1 MQAGFRKK
9 HKTIQQVQNVLM
21 TLEDACFISKTSM
34 AALIVDFTFAF
45 NTTDHDKL
53 LIIMFDLGF
62 PTDAIDVVKNLY
74 YQAHTRTRLPSGCMG
89 DIPVE
94 RGIMDT
100 LSPFLFLIYME
111 PLLRWLHAGNR
122 EYMHGH
128 ADTNTP
134 NTKAINCTSSGA
146 FADDLICLPPR
157 LLPKSPASS
166 HETYP
171 IRRLGSPHNY
181 RQKDEP

>member
-9 HKTIQQVQNVLM
+9 HGTIQQNVQNVLM
-21 TLEDACFISKTSM
+21 TLEDARLYKQDVY
-34 AALIVDFTFAF
+34 ALIVGFTSAC

-53 LIIMFDLGF
+53 LIIVFDLEF

-74 YQAHTRTRLPSGCMG
+74 YQAHARIRLPSGCTG

-94 RGIMDT
+94 RGTIQGDT
-100 LSPFLFLIYME
+100 LSPFLFLIHME

-128 ADTNTP
+128 ADTSPP
-134 NTKAINCTSSGA
+134 NNKAKNCTSSGT
-146 FADDLICLPPR
+146 FADDLICLSGSYPNPR
-157 LLPKSPASS
+157 FQAMKITQYADWA
-166 HETYP
+166 HF
-171 IRRLGSPHNY
+171 II
-181 RQKDEP
+181 

>member
-1 MQAGFRKK
+1 
-9 HKTIQQVQNVLM
+9 M
-21 TLEDACFISKTSM
+21 TLEDAKLYKQDVY
-34 AALIVDFTFAF
+34 ALIIDFTSAF

-53 LIIMFDLGF
+53 LVIMIDLVF

-74 YQAHTRTRLPSGCMG
+74 YQAHTRIRLPSGCTG

-94 RGIMDT
+94 RGIIQGDT

-122 EYMHGH
+122 GYMHGH

-134 NTKAINCTSSGA
+134 NSKAISAPAEG
-146 FADDLICLPPR
+146 
-157 LLPKSPASS
+157 LLQ
-166 HETYP
+166 TT
-171 IRRLGSPHNY
+171 
-181 RQKDEP
+181 

>member
-1 MQAGFRKK
+1 
-9 HKTIQQVQNVLM
+9 M
-21 TLEDACFISKTSM
+21 TLEDAKLYKQDVY
-34 AALIVDFTFAF
+34 ALIVNLTFAF

-74 YQAHTRTRLPSGCMG
+74 YQAHTRIRLPSGCTG
-89 DIPVE
+89 DIPVR
-94 RGIMDT
+94 RGTIQGDT